1 MKLVSANNKKITLY
15 SSIDELPIVNFQ
27 KYNKYL
33 LIDSGI
39 GSDANDIDDHIVRV
53 AKFIKLGDSS
63 NALKELQNMRQNL
76 HMVNNEISPRHMAF
90 AALIHSIDGKEVDD
104 LSDENLQSIIK
115 DLNKVRRSS
124 LLDLLF
130 RLKKKLDA
138 ELELYFPNKGNAKE
152 KSAYDKLKQR
162 TLLAIDKMLK
172 NADVQSQ
179 IDLIDD
185 ELFKLYSPKS
195 FVGEQ
200 SAEIQHDK
208 AFESA
213 CLLIAQKSGLDAK
226 KMTTL
231 QFYSALENI
240 KKQLDAEAKA
250 YKKLK

>member
-1 MKLVSANNKKITLY
+1 MKLISVNGKKITLY

-76 HMVNNEISPRHMAF
+76 YMINNEISPKHMAF
-90 AALIHSIDGKEVDD
+90 AALIHSIDGKEVTD
-104 LSDENLQSIIK
+104 LSDENLQAILK
-115 DLNKVRRSS
+115 DLNKARRSA
-124 LLDLLF
+124 LLDLFL

-138 ELELYFPNKGNAKE
+138 ELELYFPNSSNAKE
-152 KSAYDKLKQR
+152 KSTYDKLKQR
-162 TLLAIDKMLK
+162 TLLTIDKILY
-172 NADVQSQ
+172 NSEVQAQ

-195 FVGEQ
+195 FIGEQ

-213 CLLIAQKSGLDAK
+213 CLLIAQKSSLDAK
-226 KMTTL
+226 KMTVL

-250 YKKLK
+250 YKKVK